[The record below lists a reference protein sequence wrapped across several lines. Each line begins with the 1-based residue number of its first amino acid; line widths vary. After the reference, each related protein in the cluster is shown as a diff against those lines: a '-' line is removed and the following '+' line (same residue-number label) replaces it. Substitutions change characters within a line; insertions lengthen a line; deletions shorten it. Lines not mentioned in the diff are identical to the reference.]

1 MTFSSTIE
9 AGVALLTAAVVT
21 VSDSCSRGERADIS
35 GPAVAEVLGRSGFRV
50 VCFEMSSMWSILWNR
65 FHICKSF
72 KSCWIKSCYTPPTKP
87 RSALGETGPL
97 WCATPCGN
105 ISVGWNCEPV
115 KSATARATHDSRKP
129 TRKRGVGNRRPR
141 GRKSSPRRGSALPVC
156 APDKKRPALVLTRN
170 SAIAYLSTV
179 TVAPVTSTIR
189 GVPSEVVLNEEDGMK
204 SPCAVNLHNAVTVSQ
219 QRLGKRVAQLSSARM
234 NEVCAALRFSLGCDS
249 N

>member
-1 MTFSSTIE
+1 
-9 AGVALLTAAVVT
+9 
-21 VSDSCSRGERADIS
+21 
-35 GPAVAEVLGRSGFRV
+35 
-50 VCFEMSSMWSILWNR
+50 MSSMWSILWSR
-65 FHICKSF
+65 FNIWKSF

-87 RSALGETGPL
+87 RSARSETGPL

-105 ISVGWNCEPV
+105 ISAGWNCEPV
-115 KSATARATHDSRKP
+115 KNATARATRDSLRLYQF
-129 TRKRGVGNRRPR
+129 
-141 GRKSSPRRGSALPVC
+141 A

-219 QRLGKRVAQLSSARM
+219 QRLGRRVAQLSAARM
-234 NEVCAALRFSLGCDS
+234 NEVCAALRFSLGCD
-249 N
+249 